1 MSSKVV
7 LEKRRPDTV
16 ILECRVRR
24 RDASEKRGLAGLR
37 QSPWGERAS
46 GTGGLTRAA
55 RSSWF
60 SSGQDLRCDSPS
72 SGTTRSH
79 HRCDQPA
86 VRDGNGLHLA
96 WGANSC
102 DLYCS
107 AGGRNWPVTSIT
119 AVQHHTRFWGNSGHA
134 GAIMPH
140 TAGHFPPRAGARGLT
155 VEAPHA
161 ARSEP
166 TDAPGSRAAF
176 PSPRARTHPGP
187 PAAAQRTGE
196 ARAHPLQPLG
206 LLPEAHPYFGKSLL
220 RPLGQRDHRR
230 LRPPST
236 APHRHMHDEP

>member
-1 MSSKVV
+1 MIGV
-7 LEKRRPDTV
+7 EGGPDLDGGDGGV
-16 ILECRVRR
+16 IMK
-24 RDASEKRGLAGLR
+24 AATI
-37 QSPWGERAS
+37 A
-46 GTGGLTRAA
+46 TAA
-55 RSSWF
+55 RM
-60 SSGQDLRCDSPS
+60 SP
-72 SGTTRSH
+72 
-79 HRCDQPA
+79 
-86 VRDGNGLHLA
+86 VN
-96 WGANSC
+96 
-102 DLYCS
+102 
-107 AGGRNWPVTSIT
+107 
-119 AVQHHTRFWGNSGHA
+119 
-134 GAIMPH
+134 AIH
-140 TAGHFPPRAGARGLT
+140 RAGRPTSRRGRGAADALT